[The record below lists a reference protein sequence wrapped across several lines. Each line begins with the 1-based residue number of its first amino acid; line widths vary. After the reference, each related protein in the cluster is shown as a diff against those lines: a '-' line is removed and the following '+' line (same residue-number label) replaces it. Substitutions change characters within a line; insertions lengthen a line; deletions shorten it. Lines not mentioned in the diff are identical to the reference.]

1 MKILGISAL
10 FMTAVAIID
19 EKNILSAVQEE
30 RFSRIKH
37 DPSFP
42 NMSIEFCLKQN
53 NLSAKDLDYVIFYD
67 KPLLKFE
74 RFGNILSICS
84 KGFKSFK
91 AAIPIWLREKLYLK
105 DLIIK
110 ELNNLDSNIN
120 WYDKLKFSDH
130 HLSHAASAFYPS
142 PFKNS
147 AIITLDGVGEWS
159 TTSISIGNNFNIN
172 KIREIN
178 LPHSLGLLYSAFT
191 YFTGFKVNSG
201 EYKMM
206 G

>member
-10 FMTAVAIID
+10 FHDSAVAIID

-74 RFGNILSICS
+74 RLLETYLAFVP

-91 AAIPIWLREKLYLK
+91 TIPIWLREKLYLK
-105 DLIIK
+105 
-110 ELNNLDSNIN
+110 
-120 WYDKLKFSDH
+120 
-130 HLSHAASAFYPS
+130 
-142 PFKNS
+142 
-147 AIITLDGVGEWS
+147 V
-159 TTSISIGNNFNIN
+159 
-172 KIREIN
+172 
-178 LPHSLGLLYSAFT
+178 
-191 YFTGFKVNSG
+191 
-201 EYKMM
+201 
-206 G
+206 